1 MKCAIVYYSQTGNT
15 EKIAKAIHRGIV
27 DVAGSCDLIPLAD
40 ANPKR
45 LYKYDLIGLGSPAF
59 GVAPTN
65 VCKFIDDMRFVGG
78 KHAFIFGTHGTHPE
92 NFFPSLYPNMVY
104 RGMTVIGMGDWYGN
118 CYLLHMPEPYPT
130 AGHPDAIDEQEAE
143 QFGRDMVERSIAI
156 SAGDT
161 SLIPSPPPPPPPLPE
176 GLEVGPNAK
185 RKPGEKDLIERF
197 GEMLKFHAEKCR
209 YPRCRL
215 CMENCPVDGIDLSMS
230 PRVIADPCVMC
241 EFCTR
246 VCPTGALD
254 MDEWVA
260 GVAKETAEIVDRFLL
275 PPLDEA
281 EKEGKFRR
289 LVPREQLQVETFGY
303 MLHKKHPSWIVGKGP
318 R

>member
-1 MKCAIVYYSQTGNT
+1 MKCAVVYFSQTGNT
-15 EKIAKAIHRGIV
+15 EKMAKAIQRGIA
-27 DVAGSCDLIPLAD
+27 DVAGNCDLIPLKD

-45 LYKYDLIGLGSPAF
+45 LYRYDLIGLGSAVF
-59 GVAPTN
+59 GVAPSN
-65 VCKFIDDMRFVGG
+65 VCKFVDDMRFVGG
-78 KHAFIFGTHGTHPE
+78 KHAFIFCTHGTHPE
-92 NFFPSLYPNMVY
+92 NFFPSIYPNMVE
-104 RGMTVIGMGDWYGN
+104 RGMTVIGMANWYGN

-143 QFGRDMVERSIAI
+143 QFGRDMVQRSAAI

-161 SLIPSPPPPPPPLPE
+161 SLIPSPPPPPPPPPTDLALSPS
-176 GLEVGPNAK
+176 K
-185 RKPGEKDLIERF
+185 YKKPGEKDLIESF
-197 GEMLKFHAEKCR
+197 GEMLVFHADKCR
-209 YPRCRL
+209 YPKCRL
-215 CMENCPVDGIDLSMS
+215 CMEHCPVNGIDLSMS

-254 MDEWVA
+254 MDEWVT
-260 GVAKETAEIVDRFLL
+260 GVAEETTKMVETFLFK
-275 PPLDEA
+275 PLDQA

-289 LVPREQLQVETFGY
+289 LVPKEEISLETRGY
-303 MLHKKHPSWIVGKGP
+303 MLHKKHPNWIVGKGP